1 MYYIWYDNDWN
12 FVITGG
18 FPTISI
24 YGMIEIR
31 YKGRKEQILKR
42 MEWG

>member
-18 FPTISI
+18 ISNHQ
-24 YGMIEIR
+24 YIR
-31 YKGRKEQILKR
+31 FMKNQVKLCIGN
-42 MEWG
+42 